1 MEVTYRRA
9 NGRDARALFALE
21 EASYPSDEAATLAG
35 IVKRIDEAGDFF
47 LVAEVDGEI
56 AGFVNGTLTTSSELT
71 HDTMSTHEP
80 TGSLLC
86 VHSVVVAPELRRKG
100 LALSMLGRYLD
111 GLKGSGPGARVREI
125 RLLCKEVLRP
135 LYEKAGFELVGP
147 SKVVHGK
154 DQWLEMKMMCSNQT

>member
-56 AGFVNGTLTTSSELT
+56 G
-71 HDTMSTHEP
+71 
-80 TGSLLC
+80 
-86 VHSVVVAPELRRKG
+86 
-100 LALSMLGRYLD
+100 
-111 GLKGSGPGARVREI
+111 
-125 RLLCKEVLRP
+125 
-135 LYEKAGFELVGP
+135 
-147 SKVVHGK
+147 
-154 DQWLEMKMMCSNQT
+154 